1 MPTVPKDQARVSRSF
16 AQPSDTDWLMAY
28 SVMEA
33 HGKIPSFNE
42 RFYGAEP
49 SLPIDVSARG
59 GPVYGQPK
67 AKAEQIPSKESDV
80 LDRESLGVA
89 GGSR

>member
-1 MPTVPKDQARVSRSF
+1 M
-16 AQPSDTDWLMAY
+16 LMALAI
-28 SVMEA
+28 MQQ
-33 HGKIPSFNE
+33 HGKIPNFNE

-49 SLPIDVSARG
+49 SLPIDVQSKG

-67 AKAEQIPSKESDV
+67 AKAEQIPSSEKDV
-80 LDRESLGVA
+80 FDRESLGVA